1 MMKYLLFVFPILFLA
16 CEDGKVE
23 FVEVSAPNQCSI
35 EIPDYMEPID
45 LGSPGAVLQYGNELK
60 EHYVTVL
67 VETHDQLAANDLR
80 MNLKQYSD
88 YYLDFLKAGLVNPTV
103 EPLHEGIQDVNGLKA
118 IGYKVNGLV
127 VDDELDL
134 ASYIMF
140 YQSSKG
146 FYYVSTWT
154 LANREAKFAEYMNK
168 IVYSLIEL

>member
-1 MMKYLLFVFPILFLA
+1 MRYLLFLLPLLMFS
-16 CEDGKVE
+16 CEDVKVE
-23 FVEVSAPNQCSI
+23 FVEVSAANLCAI

-67 VETHDQLAANDLR
+67 VETHDQLAANDLH

-88 YYLDFLKAGLVNPTV
+88 YYLNFLKEGLVNPTV
-103 EPLHEGIQDVNGLKA
+103 EALHEGIKDVNGLKA
-118 IGYKVNGLV
+118 IGYKVNGMV
-127 VDDELDL
+127 VGDELDL

-154 LANREAKFAEYMNK
+154 LTSREAKFAEYMNK